1 MNAEQ
6 LKENYFQFFDLF
18 DIDKKTG
25 KLENNPNIKFVT
37 MPYIG
42 SKYQSS
48 KEKILFVG
56 MDVGKD
62 ETPGRYQ
69 DFTER
74 NINIE
79 VDKGFN
85 PHIAGTYS
93 ASLYLLQE
101 VNKWQTVWNNFSKFE
116 TYSKA
121 TKLVH
126 HKNDENPLSY
136 VALTNLHKFVT
147 IDRKNRAG
155 DLDRKFINKEIEENF
170 LIEEIKLFK
179 PDVIFFQGKLPSI
192 MTLNRIKDMNIRIIK
207 ALHPSN
213 RKKGGRNPLNYA
225 ATFTDI

>member
-1 MNAEQ
+1 MNTEQ
-6 LKENYFQFFDLF
+6 LKENYFRFFDLF
-18 DIDKKTG
+18 HIDKKTG
-25 KLENNPNIKFVT
+25 NLANNSNIKFVT

-62 ETPGRYQ
+62 ETPGRFQ

-74 NINIE
+74 NSNIE
-79 VDKGFN
+79 KDKGFN

-93 ASLYLLQE
+93 ASLYLLKE
-101 VNKWQTVWNNFSKFE
+101 INKWETIWNDFSKFE

-126 HKNDENPLSY
+126 HNNEENPLSY

-147 IDRKNRAG
+147 IARENRAG
-155 DLDRKFINKEIEENF
+155 DLDRKFLNKEIEENF
-170 LIEEIKLFK
+170 LLEEIKLFK
-179 PDVIFFQGKLPSI
+179 PDIIFFQGKLPSVKI
-192 MTLNRIKDMNIRIIK
+192 IDSIKEFNIRIIK

-213 RKKGGRNPLNYA
+213 RKKGGRNPLNYV
-225 ATFTDI
+225 ATFIDI